1 MFKIKNKITSE
12 VRTVYYIT
20 EEKDRVKYWTS
31 DNNGN
36 LAWVYDDGSYQ
47 VIGDFHLYNA
57 KNRGN
62 MIYNQFYL
70 TINHISP
77 II

>member
-20 EEKDRVKYWTS
+20 EEKDRVKYWMS

-36 LAWVYDDGSYQ
+36 LAWVIDDGIYQ
-47 VIGDFHLYNA
+47 VIGDFHL
-57 KNRGN
+57 
-62 MIYNQFYL
+62 
-70 TINHISP
+70 
-77 II
+77 